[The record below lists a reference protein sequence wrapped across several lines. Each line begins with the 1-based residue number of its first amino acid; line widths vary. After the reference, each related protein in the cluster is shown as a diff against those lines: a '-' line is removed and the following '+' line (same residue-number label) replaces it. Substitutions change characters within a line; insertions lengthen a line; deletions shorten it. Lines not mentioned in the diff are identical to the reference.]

1 MRGERVVDGQVH
13 QRQPWRCGEVA
24 MDHSTLGM
32 TEQQERIAELFLK
45 FGFWKPVPLPEIMS
59 LWIAKYDARIHELR
73 HKFDW
78 NIGNRTWRVG
88 RQKHSEFTLYPGS
101 WKELQGKPE
110 AGARDRSSSLNL
122 AKTLSSRQP
131 LKSFDDWK
139 AEREK
144 PAEFALVP

>member
-1 MRGERVVDGQVH
+1 ME
-13 QRQPWRCGEVA
+13 
-24 MDHSTLGM
+24 
-32 TEQQERIAELFLK
+32 
-45 FGFWKPVPLPEIMS
+45 

-122 AKTLSSRQP
+122 SKMLSQP
-131 LKSFDDWK
+131 KPKSWEQVC
-139 AEREK
+139 AERNAKMGE
-144 PAEFALVP
+144 PEPEWSLTP